1 MRLLYGVL
9 WVSIVSF
16 GLHSIR
22 LAFDGV
28 PVINGVELSAQS
40 GETLCLLGPSG
51 CGKTTLLRIL
61 AGLEAPDA
69 GTVTLSDVTVFSAG
83 VNLPPEKRQVG
94 YLFQDYAL
102 FPHLTVQQNIAFGIQ
117 GTPNIERQVSD
128 LLASVNL
135 SGFENAMPSTLSGG
149 QQQRVALVR
158 ALARRPHLMLLDEP
172 FSGLDTELKL
182 QLRESTHRLLKEHG
196 ITAVIVTHDPEEA
209 MYMADRIALMDN
221 GGIVQM
227 GTPQELYNHPVNQFC
242 ARFLGATLTM
252 QGHND
257 GQWIRTVA
265 GTFNAN
271 PSQPTGEVKVLVRPE
286 SLTVRSGEGR
296 YEVLHRHFVGAHTL
310 VDLVDSQAQFPD
322 LQVSVPTDQS
332 QALAAGQSVTLLSLQ
347 AQPLLVVA

>member
-1 MRLLYGVL
+1 M
-9 WVSIVSF
+9 SF

-28 PVINGVELSAQS
+28 PVINGVEFSAQS

-69 GTVTLSDVTVFSAG
+69 GTVTLSGTTVFGAG

-117 GTPNIERQVSD
+117 GTPNIERQVAD

-209 MYMADRIALMDN
+209 MYMADRLALMDK

-227 GTPQELYNHPVNQFC
+227 GTPQELYNQPINQFC

-265 GTFNAN
+265 GTFKAT
-271 PSQPTGEVKVLVRPE
+271 PSHPTGEVKVLVRPE
-286 SLTVRSGEGR
+286 SLTVRPGEGR

-322 LQVSVPTDQS
+322 LQVLVPTDQS
-332 QALAAGQSVTLLSLQ
+332 QALVAGESATLISLQ
-347 AQPLLVVA
+347 EQPLLVTA